1 MKKILFL
8 AIFLAYGLIWAQ
20 KPYFNVKEHGATG
33 VKADKVTTS
42 LQAAIDAAHA
52 AGGGTVY
59 FPPGD
64 YLSGSLILKSNV
76 TLEIEGGAT
85 LWASQD
91 PADYP
96 FLTTANRPCLIYAD
110 SAYNIG
116 IRGKGRIHGQAR
128 RTYEDLKK
136 VDRVIRGITEN
147 AEASGVEM
155 KMYYKVDPLVRMI
168 TLENCVDVTL
178 EDIDLIESCS
188 WTVSFK
194 WCERVY
200 VRGIYLY
207 ASLEK
212 GVNADGLDI
221 DGCKDVTIS
230 DCVITCGD
238 DAIVLKSTLAN
249 NKKYQN
255 CENVTVTNCVLT
267 STSTGLKIGTE
278 TNGDF
283 RHIVFTNCVIRNS
296 NRGLSIVVRDGATV
310 ENVIFSNITIET
322 NRKHFN
328 WWGNGDAIY
337 VVLIKRSAKARLGTI
352 RNVLFEN
359 IIAHGQG
366 TSKIEGYA
374 PDSLHAEGRRLEN
387 IQLRNVQL
395 FMYAEDYR
403 DKRATHGFEAHHV
416 DGLTVENLEI
426 NWAED
431 RTEPKW
437 GSAAYFYDVNNLRL
451 DGFRGRQGLLTGL
464 SPVIALRN
472 VENAMLKEL
481 EAEPGSGVLVSVKGK
496 KTAAVILRDLDPTGQ
511 AKEAFRMAAE
521 VDEKAVEVR

>member
-8 AIFLAYGLIWAQ
+8 ATFLAYGLLWAQ
-20 KPYFNVKEHGATG
+20 KPYYNVKEYGASG
-33 VKADKVTTS
+33 NKADKVTTQ
-42 LQAAIDAAHA
+42 LQSAIDAAHE

-76 TLEIEGGAT
+76 TLELEGGAT

-91 PADYP
+91 PKDYP
-96 FLTTANRPCLIYAD
+96 FLTTANRPCLVYAD

-116 IRGKGRIHGQAR
+116 IKGKGRIHGQAR

-136 VDRVIRGITEN
+136 VDRFIREITEN
-147 AEASGVEM
+147 AEAAGVEM
-155 KMYYKVDPLVRMI
+155 KMYYKVEPLVRMI

-207 ASLEK
+207 ASLDA

-221 DGCKDVTIS
+221 DGCKDVTVS
-230 DCVITCGD
+230 DCIITCGD

-249 NKKYQN
+249 NKKYQD
-255 CENVTVTNCVLT
+255 CVNVTVTNCVLT

-278 TNGDF
+278 SNGDF
-283 RHIVFTNCVIRNS
+283 RHIVFNNCVVRNS

-328 WWGNGDAIY
+328 WWGNGDPIWL
-337 VVLIKRSAKARLGTI
+337 VLKKRSPNARLGVI

-416 DGLTVENLEI
+416 DGLTVENLEV
-426 NWAED
+426 NWNEE

-437 GSAAYFYDVNNLRL
+437 GSAAYFYDVNNLRV
-451 DGFRGRQGLLTGL
+451 DGFRGRQGLLTGTA
-464 SPVIALRN
+464 PVIGLKD
-472 VENAMLKEL
+472 VENAMLKEI
-481 EAEPGSGVLVSVKGK
+481 EAMPGSGVLVSVEGD
-496 KTAAVILRDLDPTGQ
+496 KTKEVILRDLDPTGK
-511 AKEAFRMAAE
+511 AKEAFRAAAGLKE
-521 VDEKAVEVR
+521 NAVIVR

>member
-1 MKKILFL
+1 FVT
-8 AIFLAYGLIWAQ
+8 F
-20 KPYFNVKEHGATG
+20 EATG
-33 VKADKVTTS
+33 PISDKATTQ

-76 TLEIEGGAT
+76 SLELEGGAT

-91 PADYP
+91 TADYP
-96 FLTTANRPCLIYAD
+96 FLTTAKRPCLIYAD

-136 VDRVIRGITEN
+136 VDRFIRDITEN
-147 AEASGVEM
+147 AEEAGVEM
-155 KMYYKVDPLVRMI
+155 KMYYKVEPLVRMI
-168 TLENCVDVTL
+168 TFENCVDITIT
-178 EDIDLIESCS
+178 DIDIIESCS
-188 WTVSFK
+188 WNVTMK

-200 VRGIYLY
+200 IHGIYLY
-207 ASLEK
+207 ASLDA
-212 GVNADGLDI
+212 GVNSDGLDI

-230 DCVITCGD
+230 DCIITCGD
-238 DAIVLKSTLAN
+238 DAIVLKSTLAS
-249 NKKYQN
+249 NKKYQD
-255 CENVTVTNCVLT
+255 CINVTVTNCVLT

-278 TNGDF
+278 SYGDF
-283 RHIVFTNCVIRNS
+283 RHIIFSNCVVRNS

-328 WWGNGDAIY
+328 WWGNGDPIWLVLKKRY
-337 VVLIKRSAKARLGTI
+337 VPSRLGTI

-374 PDSLHAEGRRLEN
+374 PDSLHPEGKNLEN
-387 IQLRNVQL
+387 IQFRNVQL
-395 FMYAEDYR
+395 FMYAEDYL
-403 DKRATHGFEAHHV
+403 DKRATHAFEAHHV
-416 DGLTVENLEI
+416 SGLTVENLEI
-426 NWAED
+426 NWD
-431 RTEPKW
+431 TNKTEPKW
-437 GSAAYFYDVNNLRL
+437 ASAASFYELNDLRL
-451 DGFRGRQGLLTGL
+451 DGFRGRQGLLEGEH
-464 SPVIALRN
+464 PVIQLHN
-472 VENAMLKEL
+472 VQNVMLQEV
-481 EAEPGSGVLVSVKGK
+481 EAEPGAGLLISAGGEKSEKI
-496 KTAAVILRDLDPTGQ
+496 ILRDLDPKGL
-511 AKEAFRMAAE
+511 AKEAFREAADLKE
-521 VDEKAVEVR
+521 GSVDRRE